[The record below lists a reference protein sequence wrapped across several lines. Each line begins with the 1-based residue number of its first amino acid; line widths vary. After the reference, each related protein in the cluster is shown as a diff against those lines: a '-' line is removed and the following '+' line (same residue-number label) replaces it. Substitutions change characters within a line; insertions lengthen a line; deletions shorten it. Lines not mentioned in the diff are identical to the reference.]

1 MSRRTGLPGMMLVVG
16 MLAGAGTVE
25 GHSDRAAAPPLKLTD
40 ANFLEIDSMVMAAQ
54 GRPNEQHR
62 LRGLKN
68 FQQGSYE
75 DAREQFELAAHHA
88 DKYSQHYLS
97 LMFWHGAGVTE
108 DRVTA
113 YIWADMAAER
123 GSRRLLAIR
132 EKMWSL
138 LTMEQQKQVET
149 DGIEYY
155 ARYGDDV
162 AKPRAERRMRAFARN
177 MTGSRVGYRNQ
188 MVEIAGRPVNGVF
201 MTEVGANA
209 AAYVLAEAVTPDDL
223 YGKEGGL
230 ARMDGYWQEQD
241 RQLDG
246 TVEIG
251 PVKPVR

>member
-1 MSRRTGLPGMMLVVG
+1 MNRCAGLSGTMLVVG
-16 MLAGAGTVE
+16 LLASAGAAQ
-25 GHSDRAAAPPLKLTD
+25 GHADRRDAEPVKLTD
-40 ANFLEIDSMVMAAQ
+40 ASFLEIDAMVMAAQ

-62 LRGLKN
+62 LRGLKDYR
-68 FQQGSYE
+68 QGGYE
-75 DAREQFELAAHHA
+75 DAREQFELAAYHA

-97 LMFWHGAGVTE
+97 LMSWHGVGVTE
-108 DRVTA
+108 DRVVA
-113 YIWADMAAER
+113 YIWADLAAER

-132 EKMWSL
+132 EKMWGQ
-138 LTMEQQKQVET
+138 LTVEQQQQVEAS
-149 DGIEYY
+149 GHAYY

-188 MVEIAGRPVNGVF
+188 MVEIAGRPINGVF
-201 MTEVGANA
+201 MTEMGANA
-209 AAYVLAEAVTPDDL
+209 AAYVLAEAVTPDEL

-230 ARMDGYWQEQD
+230 ARLDKYWQEQD

-246 TVEIG
+246 TVEVG